1 MRMAI
6 TGERGFIA
14 RNLSRVLEQQGHT
27 FVSLI
32 DNPHLPKLRTTGEPC
47 VYENGEDAWSRALR
61 DSEVDV
67 LVHNAAVVG
76 TDVVALN
83 PQDATLTNVLGCQ
96 VIARACRR
104 IGVPVCYMGTT
115 VIYDTAQYQHTA
127 ITEQSAIRPHTY
139 YGILK
144 LAGEQAIKEIARDWM
159 VIRPLFAYGGD
170 GDMNSLIVKSLYSV
184 ANNRRDVDM
193 FLDPSLVKDYLHVDD
208 YCEAVVGCCYAQ
220 MWRDDF
226 NVAAETPLS
235 AVSIVRMIGEVTGDD
250 VESRLI
256 WHPGTDYLGNHRLS
270 SVKVRSKVD
279 WRPRFETLRDGVS
292 HIWRNISGMSHN
304 PLVHLDEAKRK
315 GVDLLS
321 HF

>member
-6 TGERGFIA
+6 TGEQGFIA
-14 RNLSRVLEQQGHT
+14 RNLARVLDQQGHT
-27 FVSLI
+27 FVSLL
-32 DNPHLPKLRTTGEPC
+32 DSPHLPRRRTTGEPC
-47 VYENGEDAWSRALR
+47 VYANGEEAWTAALR
-61 DSEVDV
+61 EAQVDV

-83 PQDATLTNVLGCQ
+83 PEDATLTNVLGCQ
-96 VIARACRR
+96 LIARACRR

-127 ITEQSAIRPHTY
+127 ITEQSMIRPHTY

-144 LAGEQAIKEIARDWM
+144 LAGEQAIREISKDWM

-184 ANNRRDVDM
+184 ANDRRNVDM
-193 FLDPSLVKDYLHVDD
+193 FLDPTLVKDYLHVDD
-208 YCEAVVGCCYAQ
+208 YCEAVISCCHSQA
-220 MWRDDF
+220 WREDF
-226 NVAAETPLS
+226 NVAAETPHS
-235 AVSIVRMIGEVTGDD
+235 AGDIVRMISDVTGDD

-279 WRPRFETLRDGVS
+279 WSPRFETLRMGVE
-292 HIWRNISGMSHN
+292 HIWSNIRTLRHN
-304 PLVHLDEAKRK
+304 PLTHLDEAKRR